1 MLAQRNPYVVFRLT
15 QPVQA
20 AKSDAVVRA
29 EAAAAGAR
37 SASLLMS
44 ARDEPR
50 LFLPQKYTVG
60 ALRAEHSRFNLLVDL
75 FASKNLG
82 FADQAHKLPDGSGY
96 RFTLQVSRLLNH
108 LDGHEDK
115 FAERSCTLPDSLCGA
130 RLRKALSE
138 SSHKLPPRAG
148 RRLACTPPHCSRRS
162 VLLLKS
168 VLLQKNHH
176 RSIDLGLAAHANQ
189 GNKSSRPKK
198 LAGIPRNL

>member
-60 ALRAEHSRFNLLVDL
+60 ALRAEHSRFNLLV
-75 FASKNLG
+75 A
-82 FADQAHKLPDGSGY
+82 
-96 RFTLQVSRLLNH
+96 
-108 LDGHEDK
+108 
-115 FAERSCTLPDSLCGA
+115 
-130 RLRKALSE
+130 
-138 SSHKLPPRAG
+138 
-148 RRLACTPPHCSRRS
+148 CSRRRTS
-162 VLLLKS
+162 ASRTKRTNCLTGRAIDS
-168 VLLQKNHH
+168 RYRFHGF
-176 RSIDLGLAAHANQ
+176 SIIWMATKTSSPSDPARCQIPCAAHACARRSANRVTSFRRER
-189 GNKSSRPKK
+189 GVVWRARRLTARAVVSFY
-198 LAGIPRNL
+198 